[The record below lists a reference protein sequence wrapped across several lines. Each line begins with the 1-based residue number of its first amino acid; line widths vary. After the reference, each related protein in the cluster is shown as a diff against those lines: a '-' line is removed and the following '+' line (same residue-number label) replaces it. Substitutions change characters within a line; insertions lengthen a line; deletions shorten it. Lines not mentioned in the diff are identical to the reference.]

1 MVRMIGS
8 KKMKIKSFDRKAELL
23 EAALNEFIE
32 KSYEE
37 ASLNN
42 IIKNAGISKG
52 TFYYHF
58 QDKQALYL
66 SLLQSTVDAKM
77 EFLDR
82 KLNDYSHNEDLSL
95 FENLRLQARFGVE
108 FAKVYPK
115 YYLFGLM
122 FLREKGKEIYD
133 ITMNSLGDISDN
145 FYDNLLEKA
154 INKGELRADASMQF
168 IKKIIPYLLIRYD
181 EIFDLKEDTIDFDL
195 ILKQIDDL
203 IDFMEYGLG
212 KRE

>member
-1 MVRMIGS
+1 MNR
-8 KKMKIKSFDRKAELL
+8 KKVDHKAALL
-23 EAALNEFIE
+23 EAALAEFIE

-42 IIKNAGISKG
+42 IIKKAGTSKG

-66 SLLQSTVDAKM
+66 SLMQSVVDAKM

-82 KLNDYSHNEDLSL
+82 RLNEYSHNEDLNL
-95 FENLRLQARFGVE
+95 FENLKLQARFGVE
-108 FAKVYPK
+108 FAKDYPK

-122 FLREKGKEIYD
+122 FLREKGKEVYD
-133 ITMNSLGDISDN
+133 ATMNSLGDITDN
-145 FYDNLLEKA
+145 YYDNLLEKS
-154 INKGELRADASMQF
+154 INKDELRAGVSTQF
-168 IKKIIPYLLIRYD
+168 AKKILPYLLVRYD

-203 IDFMEYGLG
+203 IDFIQYGLG
-212 KRE
+212 K

>member
-1 MVRMIGS
+1 
-8 KKMKIKSFDRKAELL
+8 MKTNKVDHKGALL
-23 EAALNEFIE
+23 EAALDEFIE
-32 KSYEE
+32 KSYDE

-42 IIKNAGISKG
+42 IIKKAGTSKG

-66 SLLQSTVDAKM
+66 SLMQSAVDAKM

-82 KLNDYSHNEDLSL
+82 KLNNYSHNEDLNI
-95 FENLRLQARFGVE
+95 FENLKLQARFGVE
-108 FAKVYPK
+108 FAKDYPK

-133 ITMNSLGDISDN
+133 VTMNSLGDVTDN
-145 FYDNLLEKA
+145 YYDNLLEKA
-154 INKGELRADASMQF
+154 INKGELRSGVSVQF
-168 IKKIIPYLLIRYD
+168 AKKILPYLLVRYD

-212 KRE
+212 KR